1 MTGKRYEGIWSDS
14 NSLCHARGLG
24 HTCMYFPKFK
34 ECTHKVYKFHSVQI
48 FPQKGQKKKN
58 LGTSLAVQVKK
69 KKNSVNKY

>member
-48 FPQKGQKKKN
+48 FPQKGKKKKKP
-58 LGTSLAVQVKK
+58 GDFPGSPGQK